1 MVKMTEEQKAQ
12 RMAARRR
19 AEAEAEEARELRR
32 EAKRREWVEKSMY
45 LTYDEMMAGMPCR
58 GCGEILWD
66 GKGKPF
72 VPINNRTEEDQ
83 REIDEA
89 EAKFQELHPDCHE
102 GRWSMPASS
111 TLHCHLCCPSS
122 PMSPTQ
128 REKIRNLF
136 SVTVSPRSLNRWE
149 LTLTCD
155 HVVETTANKEST
167 YPFGYT
173 WRCDQCGRPRG
184 IISRRMLGPTEVP
197 EEPGPKSLTATE
209 QRRRETL
216 RRNLAKVQAELAS
229 LEAKAAAAEAKEGGH
244 APRSVPTPR

>member
-19 AEAEAEEARELRR
+19 AEAEAEEAGELRR

-102 GRWSMPASS
+102 GSWSMQASS

-136 SVTVSPRSLNRWE
+136 SVTVSPRSLNRWNSRSPVI
-149 LTLTCD
+149 TSWRRQPTR
-155 HVVETTANKEST
+155 TAPIPSAT
-167 YPFGYT
+167 PGAAT
-173 WRCDQCGRPRG
+173 SVAGREASSVG
-184 IISRRMLGPTEVP
+184 ACL
-197 EEPGPKSLTATE
+197 A
-209 QRRRETL
+209 QRRC
-216 RRNLAKVQAELAS
+216 
-229 LEAKAAAAEAKEGGH
+229 
-244 APRSVPTPR
+244 PRSPARSH